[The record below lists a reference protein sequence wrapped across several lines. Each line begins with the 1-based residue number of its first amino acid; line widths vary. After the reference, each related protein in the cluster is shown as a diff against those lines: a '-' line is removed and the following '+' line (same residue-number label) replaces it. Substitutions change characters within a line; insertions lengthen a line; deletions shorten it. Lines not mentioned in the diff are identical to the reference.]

1 MLCSGQRSG
10 SGTWPGHTSNGSIA
24 PPTTST
30 SASGVRWLWQ
40 ISQLETAETLAFPT
54 ANRVAGIR
62 TPKMARVEAVLLVAD
77 GALSSRKLAQ
87 FALLADPTEART
99 LVRQLNEI
107 YDRQSSSFRIEQVAA
122 GYQLLTRPTFAHWL
136 GKLHQRQ
143 AELKLTPPALET
155 LAIVAYR
162 QPIIRAE
169 IEAIRG
175 VSCIEMLKQLMD
187 RGLVK
192 IGGADDSLGRPHLY
206 ETTRTF
212 LEVFGLKNLED
223 LPLALRL
230 RRRPPSTDTAPA
242 EHSDAA

>member
-1 MLCSGQRSG
+1 MVRGLNSGMG
-10 SGTWPGHTSNGSIA
+10 STPARWPALGGGSAVPSIEWHWRLSE
-24 PPTTST
+24 PLS
-30 SASGVRWLWQ
+30 
-40 ISQLETAETLAFPT
+40 AETLAFPT
-54 ANRVAGIR
+54 ANRAAGIR

-87 FALLADPTEART
+87 FALLSDPTEART
-99 LVRQLNEI
+99 IVRQLNEV
-107 YDRQSSSFRIEQVAA
+107 YDGHNSSFRIEQVAA
-122 GYQLLTRPTFAHWL
+122 GYQLLTRPQFAHWL

-162 QPIIRAE
+162 QPIIRAD

-175 VSCIEMLKQLMD
+175 VGCTEMLKQLMD
-187 RGLVK
+187 RELVR

-212 LEVFGLKNLED
+212 LEVFGLRNLDD
-223 LPLALRL
+223 LPLADRL
-230 RRRPPSTDTAPA
+230 RKKPAAAPA
-242 EHSDAA
+242 PISEQSEAA